1 LDDREQPKGRSTGTA
16 RLTLAVVIAAV
27 GDVRR
32 CGEGPDR
39 RRADSLFTLSA
50 VLA

>member
-1 LDDREQPKGRSTGTA
+1 LDDREEPNGRSSGTA
-16 RLTLAVVIAAV
+16 RFTLAVVIAAV